1 MSDSTVFISLGDDG
15 GCCQAILRAFQGV
28 GGAKGIIMREEGV
41 EQFDFEKLKIRCPEV
56 EDMLDVVFDIVDLE
70 DENLEKLKNDLPFL
84 SFEGMESLKT
94 NTEAEAENGATLVFA
109 SKEIPFKT
117 LWNQEIEFK
126 PYFLYYAITALSCLE
141 RNGTFI

>member
-15 GCCQAILRAFQGV
+15 GCCQVILRAFESV

-41 EQFDFEKLKIRCPEV
+41 KQFDLEKMKTRLPGV
-56 EDMLDVVFDIVDLE
+56 EDMLDVVFDIDDLE
-70 DENLEKLKNDLPFL
+70 DEDLDKLKNDLPSLNFAA
-84 SFEGMESLKT
+84 MESLKS
-94 NTEAEAENGATLVFA
+94 NTEAEAENGATMVFA
-109 SKEIPFKT
+109 SKEIPLKT
-117 LWNQEIEFK
+117 LRNQEIEFK